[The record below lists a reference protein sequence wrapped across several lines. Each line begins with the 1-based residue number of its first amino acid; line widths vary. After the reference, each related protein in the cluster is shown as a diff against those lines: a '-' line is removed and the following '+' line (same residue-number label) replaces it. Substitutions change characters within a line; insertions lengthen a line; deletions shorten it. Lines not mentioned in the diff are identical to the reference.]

1 MLSRLR
7 VQGLSQAAI
16 ARWMQRHPSTIGREL
31 KRNGT
36 THDGRYRVEKA
47 IMKANGRRSRSR
59 RNQRFTSADLH
70 RIEALLVQQ
79 WSPEQIS
86 GYLSKTGLLRI
97 SHETIYRHI
106 WHDRRHG
113 GELHQHL
120 RGARKLRRK
129 RYQHYDSRGRLAGK
143 RHISER
149 PLAAEQRACVGH
161 WEIDTVI
168 GHANKHCI
176 VSLVDGKS
184 GFVQIGKL
192 NARTAEQTTQRTI
205 DLINRQPTAFRTIT
219 ADNGTEFHSY
229 TQIERATGVRFY
241 SPSRTTPGSAER
253 TKTPTGLSANICQS
267 DAVWPTSLS
276 NTAMS
281 SPTNSTPGRAN
292 DSTIKPQRSASME
305 TDQRCA
311 SKLKLSVIRT
321 RYARARA

>member
-36 THDGRYRVEKA
+36 THDGRYRVDKA

-59 RNQRFTSADLH
+59 RNQRFTSADMH

-129 RYQHYDSRGRLAGK
+129 RYQHHDSRGRLAGK

-176 VSLVDGKS
+176 VSLVDRKS

-241 SPSRTTPGSAER
+241 FATPHHSWER
-253 TKTPTGLSANICQS
+253 GTNENTNGLIRQYLPKRCSMANITQQHCNVIANKLNARPRKRLDYQ
-267 DAVWPTSLS
+267 
-276 NTAMS
+276 
-281 SPTNSTPGRAN
+281 TPAECFYGN
-292 DSTIKPQRSASME
+292 
-305 TDQRCA
+305 
-311 SKLKLSVIRT
+311 
-321 RYARARA
+321 

>member
-1 MLSRLR
+1 VKYHQITSEERYMLSRLR

-176 VSLVDGKS
+176 VSLVDRKS

-241 SPSRTTPGSAER
+241 FATPHHSWER
-253 TKTPTGLSANICQS
+253 GTNENTNGLIRQYLPKRCSMANITQQHCNVIANKLNARPRKRLDYQ
-267 DAVWPTSLS
+267 
-276 NTAMS
+276 
-281 SPTNSTPGRAN
+281 TPAECFYGN
-292 DSTIKPQRSASME
+292 
-305 TDQRCA
+305 
-311 SKLKLSVIRT
+311 
-321 RYARARA
+321 